1 MISSV
6 KTYKVQLGGGRLKG
20 VWNVQSA
27 AEAGY
32 QYSDLQYITCQNM

>member
-6 KTYKVQLGGGRLKG
+6 KTYKVQLGGGRLSG

-27 AEAGY
+27 AEAGTNT
-32 QYSDLQYITCQNM
+32 YITCQNLW